1 MGKRNTRISGALLL
15 VVVSLIL
22 ASAACYSGQIPGVLE
37 LTPYQ
42 TQEPLPTPLADRT
55 DFKVGDVALAPP
67 ETNRAFFNLTVFPE
81 PLVDS
86 LVNSKEMCQPNST
99 AEVLYAGVDKNQKL
113 YYLIDCSGSVGWV
126 EAGRILGPLNFS
138 KGDLALTV
146 VPEGVRNVQMLD
158 PVTFQPMLLQQCQPG
173 TITNILEIEARDL
186 DEDGR
191 TEIYYQIECPVG
203 TPGWVTSRELTGPL
217 EIRVKD
223 RALAI
228 SDVGSEDGEYRLANE
243 PAPLT
248 VQNAVEG
255 SCPEGS
261 ILEAQEARPVEGT
274 VYYRMK
280 CGDIEGWV
288 DQDRFVGPLLYDAD
302 TNGMIYVPP
311 VYLFEDQLPEDAQA
325 ELAATE
331 SEGGEDAVAQE
342 SEAESSEGDTE
353 QRKVVA
359 YTPPL
364 SLSENPGPAPEGQEA
379 VIVGECPSGAL
390 AHLNEYRGL
399 DTIYYNITCTS
410 NVCQD
415 ERVDEDGQTVCDS
428 YQSYTGWVSQQY
440 IQGPVTF
447 VPGDAV
453 KFIDSSKAWDEDK
466 VFVRIPT
473 TFTGAATLGRFTDY
487 SGRCPSDAAI
497 AVIDVGIEKDA
508 TRNSFKFYYKVQCTG
523 ETASTTYVTDS
534 YGKVRPEISYNSG
547 ETADIV
553 GWALARDLEPVQQ

>member
-1 MGKRNTRISGALLL
+1 M
-15 VVVSLIL
+15 
-22 ASAACYSGQIPGVLE
+22 ACYSGQVPGFLE
-37 LTPYQ
+37 LTPYK
-42 TQEPLPTPLADRT
+42 TQEPLPTPLAEQST
-55 DFKVGDVALAPP
+55 FKVGDVALAPP
-67 ETNRAFFNLTVFPE
+67 ENNRAFFNLTVFPE
-81 PLVDS
+81 PLIDS

-113 YYLIDCSGSVGWV
+113 FYLIDCSGSVGWV
-126 EAGRILGPLNFS
+126 EQNRILGPLNFS

-186 DEDGR
+186 DGDGR

-217 EIRVKD
+217 EIRVGD

-228 SDVGSEDGEYRLANE
+228 SDAGSEGGEYRLANE

-255 SCPEGS
+255 SCPQGS

-274 VYYRMK
+274 VYYRVK

-288 DQDRFVGPLLYDAD
+288 DQERFVGPLLYDAD
-302 TNGMIYVPP
+302 TNGMIFVPP
-311 VYLFEDQLPEDAQA
+311 VYLFEDQLPEDVRAQ
-325 ELAATE
+325 LAAATAE
-331 SEGGEDAVAQE
+331 SGGEDAAAQG
-342 SEAESSEGDTE
+342 SGDNTADSGTSATD

-364 SLSENPGPAPEGQEA
+364 SLSENPGPAPEGQQSA
-379 VIVGECPSGAL
+379 IVGECPSGAL

-415 ERVDEDGQTVCDS
+415 ETTDQEGQTICNS
-428 YQSYTGWVSQQY
+428 YQSFTGWVPQQY
-440 IQGPVTF
+440 IQGPIAF
-447 VPGDAV
+447 VPGDV
-453 KFIDSSKAWDEDK
+453 VRFTDTSKAWDEDK
-466 VFVRIPT
+466 AFVRIPS

-487 SGRCPSDAAI
+487 SGRCPADTTLN
-497 AVIDVGIEKDA
+497 VIDVGLEKDA
-508 TRNSFKFYYKVQCTG
+508 TRNSFKFYYKIQCTG

-534 YGKVRPEISYNSG
+534 YGKVRPEITYNSG
-547 ETADIV
+547 EAADIV
-553 GWALARDLEPVQQ
+553 GWALARDLEPAQQ